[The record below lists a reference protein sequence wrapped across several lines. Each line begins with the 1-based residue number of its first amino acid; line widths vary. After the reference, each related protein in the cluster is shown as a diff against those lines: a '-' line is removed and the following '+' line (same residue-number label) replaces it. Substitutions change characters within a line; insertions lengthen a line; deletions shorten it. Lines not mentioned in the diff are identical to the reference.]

1 LLAAVLTEIYLCGVC
16 SWQEILR
23 RDGQCGQGLL
33 KDYLRGLPHPL
44 LPYQKCVPLGE
55 VLIQRGGPADAMDE
69 VAQQQAEALRRQVR
83 DHTPHTITS
92 ISTEAVTEI
101 HIRFDS
107 SHLRIGS

>member
-1 LLAAVLTEIYLCGVC
+1 
-16 SWQEILR
+16 
-23 RDGQCGQGLL
+23 
-33 KDYLRGLPHPL
+33 
-44 LPYQKCVPLGE
+44 
-55 VLIQRGGPADAMDE
+55 MDE

-92 ISTEAVTEI
+92 ISTEAVTKI